1 MLQAHNRLRAMVGP
15 AQGFPAN
22 ASPPDRRPRIE
33 GVICWSRIRAVASMP
48 EIRDRASAANRLN
61 GQNRSEAVLFPS
73 TDNPPGEDIGKRCAT
88 LRGSS
93 LKVAIA
99 YLS

>member
-1 MLQAHNRLRAMVGP
+1 
-15 AQGFPAN
+15 
-22 ASPPDRRPRIE
+22 
-33 GVICWSRIRAVASMP
+33 VIGWSRIRSVASMP

-61 GQNRSEAVLFPS
+61 GQNRSGAVPFPS